1 MCKRYLMYYY
11 ITVIFMILLFA
22 YFSIVVMYNPPA
34 LDGFAMEQQQ
44 LLLLS
49 QEEIF
54 EKKWIHSYE
63 EDKDDIQVYHPSTF
77 NFPLSRVVRMGFEIQ
92 KNGTFIQYGILG
104 PDDRQRKIDGN
115 WTIEEGEEPNTIKID
130 FATDKPIKPYNMT
143 IISYGNNTLWIKK
156 Y

>member
-1 MCKRYLMYYY
+1 
-11 ITVIFMILLFA
+11 MILLFA

-44 LLLLS
+44 LLLS

-77 NFPLSRVVRMGFEIQ
+77 NFPLSRVVRMGFEIE
-92 KNGTFIQYGILG
+92 KNGTFTHYGILG
-104 PDDRQRKIDGN
+104 PDDRQKKIEGN
-115 WTIEEGEEPNTIKID
+115 WTIGEEGEEPNTIKID
-130 FATDKPIKPYNMT
+130 FATDKPIKPYIMK